1 MDSITMA
8 LSKKILHDKLVL
20 TLLSANAFL
29 AIACT
34 LLVLLRFG
42 ADGSSDYIVQFRENL
57 GIGAFKT
64 GSLGGILSF
73 IVYAV
78 LVASLNIWLSLRV
91 YKIRRQ
97 LAVSILALGVILLT
111 LAFIISNLLLGSR

>member
-1 MDSITMA
+1 MA

>member
-1 MDSITMA
+1 MA

-64 GSLGGILSF
+64 GSLGSILSF
-73 IVYAV
+73 IAYAV
-78 LVASLNIWLSLRV
+78 LVATLNIVLSLRV

-97 LAVSILALGVILLT
+97 LAVAILTLGVILLT
-111 LAFIISNLLLGSR
+111 LAFIVSNLLLGSR

>member
-78 LVASLNIWLSLRV
+78 LVASLNIWFSLRV

>member
-97 LAVSILALGVILLT
+97 LAVAILALGVILLT

>member
-1 MDSITMA
+1 MA

-34 LLVLLRFG
+34 LVVLLRFG
-42 ADGSSDYIVQFRENL
+42 ADGGSDYIVQFRENL

-73 IVYAV
+73 IVFAV
-78 LVASLNIWLSLRV
+78 FVGAINIALSLRA
-91 YKIRRQ
+91 YKLRRQ
-97 LAVSILALGVILLT
+97 LAVTVLALGVIVLT
-111 LAFIISNLLLGSR
+111 LAFIVSNLLLGSR